1 MFTFTGYS
9 TREDHPS
16 PRPLPPDP
24 PSQKKK
30 IIKKPT
36 GPSSRPIRSGL
47 SHRKVG
53 SPPGQLPGNQ
63 SQMFSPSGTVRRTTQ
78 GVPPCSP
85 RHPGPSLNPRS
96 GFITLRLCHR
106 MNNWTTSGKTRH
118 VVLSQRPATTT
129 SDIPPVRGF
138 QTIHILY
145 VRKILGTCVKKN
157 KKKLV
162 KVKVLCQLLYSK
174 YIF

>member
-1 MFTFTGYS
+1 MTDVYFHRLQYERTTPPP
-9 TREDHPS
+9 TPPPPH
-16 PRPLPPDP
+16 LPKP
-24 PSQKKK
+24 P
-30 IIKKPT
+30 T
-36 GPSSRPIRSGL
+36 VPSSRPIRSGL

-53 SPPGQLPGNQ
+53 SPPGQLTVNQ
-63 SQMFSPSGTVRRTTQ
+63 SQMFSPSGTARRTTK

-96 GFITLRLCHR
+96 GFIALRLCHR
-106 MNNWTTSGKTRH
+106 MNNWITSGKTRH

-145 VRKILGTCVKKN
+145 VRKSLGTSKSKSTVSTP
-157 KKKLV
+157 LL
-162 KVKVLCQLLYSK
+162 KVHILKCT
-174 YIF
+174 